1 MRPARSSVSSTRLIS
16 RAAPNWAGTSLLLVW
31 IYLSAGQ
38 SEVIALA
45 ENGRVKRLP
54 VVSGGKIVG
63 MIIVQ
68 RLSCE

>member
-1 MRPARSSVSSTRLIS
+1 MRQY
-16 RAAPNWAGTSLLLVW
+16 G

-54 VVSGGKIVG
+54 VVSGGKK
-63 MIIVQ
+63 
-68 RLSCE
+68 SSE